1 MMNPPLRNMNNPE
14 LFRSVWSATP
24 TPFDDSGHVVE
35 AAVERLVEH
44 HVRLGVAGL
53 FLAGTCGEGAWMPD
67 RERRCLVQRVVAC
80 QKLPVAVQVSDN
92 SAARILDNIEVAAAD
107 GADFAVIAPPRFL
120 MNATPANLL
129 RLYQTAIRASALP
142 IVLYDL
148 GAHANLVVPNEILP
162 EIYAEPNVVA
172 VKDSSGDPSR
182 REIALAARAARPDFA
197 LQTGDEFH
205 CDEYLRAGYDG
216 LMLGGAAFQGFL
228 AAQIVRAAQDG
239 DWQAAAAH
247 QARMTRLM
255 LAVYGGEKI
264 TCWLAGEK
272 YLLTKLGVFEG
283 NFNYLNYEL
292 TPHYRAEIDRALEE
306 EREVL
311 LP

>member
-1 MMNPPLRNMNNPE
+1 MNNPA
-14 LFRSVWSATP
+14 LFQSVWSATP
-24 TPFDDSGHVVE
+24 TPFDDDGRVDE
-35 AAVERLVEH
+35 ASVERLVEH

-67 RERRCLVQRVVAC
+67 RERRRLVRRVAAC
-80 QKLPVAVQVSDN
+80 QKLPLAVQVSDN
-92 SAARILDNIEVAAAD
+92 SAARISDNIEAAAAD

-129 RLYQTAIRASALP
+129 RLYQTAIRSSELP
-142 IVLYDL
+142 VIVYDL
-148 GAHANLVVPNEILP
+148 GANANVLVPPEILP

-172 VKDSSGDPSR
+172 IKDSSGDPNR
-182 REIALAARAARPDFA
+182 RDIALAARETRPGFA
-197 LQTGDEFH
+197 LQTGAEFQ

-216 LMLGGAAFQGFL
+216 LMLGGAAFQGAL
-228 AAQIVRAAQDG
+228 AGQITSAARDA
-239 DWQAAAAH
+239 DWESAAAL

-272 YLLTKLGVFEG
+272 YLLTRLGVFSG
-283 NFNYLNYEL
+283 HFNTLNYEL
-292 TPHYRAEIDRALEE
+292 TPQCRADIERVIEE
-306 EREVL
+306 EREIL